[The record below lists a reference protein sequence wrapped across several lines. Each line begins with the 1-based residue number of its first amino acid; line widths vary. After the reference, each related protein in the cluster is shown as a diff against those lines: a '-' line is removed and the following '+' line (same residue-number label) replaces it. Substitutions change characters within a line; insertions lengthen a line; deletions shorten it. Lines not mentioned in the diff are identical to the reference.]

1 MSDWSSSFD
10 LLTRTTGAASTTGT
24 TPSKVDDTYYTNENY
39 TGEPREK
46 VKDNSTL
53 TFEDMLLLMVT
64 QLQNQTIDNQAD
76 TNDMMNQ
83 LIQMTVM
90 QAMTEMSTQVEELTQ
105 ANVMSYAA
113 SLVGKEVTVGV
124 YNEETKKIDE
134 IVGTVTATGIYDG
147 MNVIFIGD
155 KSYTSWPW
163 AACPASRTPRTL
175 TAPRIP
181 TTWKSPAIRRIP
193 TAWRAAAEPR
203 TPETRTSPLRAQA
216 EIRRTR
222 TTQAILPQT
231 AARKLLERASAP
243 RKESDI
249 RVPGRAGKR
258 MAV

>member
-24 TPSKVDDTYYTNENY
+24 TPSKVDDNENY

-105 ANVMSYAA
+105 ANVMNYAA

-155 KSYTSWPW
+155 KSYTLS
-163 AACPASRTPRTL
+163 S
-175 TAPRIP
+175 
-181 TTWKSPAIRRIP
+181 
-193 TAWRAAAEPR
+193 
-203 TPETRTSPLRAQA
+203 
-216 EIRRTR
+216 
-222 TTQAILPQT
+222 
-231 AARKLLERASAP
+231 
-243 RKESDI
+243 
-249 RVPGRAGKR
+249 V
-258 MAV
+258 MAVGRLPSKPDTEDPDGTENPDDVEKPGDTENPDGVEGGGGAPDAGDENKPVEGTGGDQENPDNTGDTTTDSGTEAAGESIGATEGI

>member
-10 LLTRTTGAASTTGT
+10 LLTRATGAASTTGT

-90 QAMTEMSTQVEELTQ
+90 QAMTHMSTQMEELTT

-113 SLVGKEVTVGV
+113 SLVGKEVTLGVYDENGEIKEKVGV
-124 YNEETKKIDE
+124 VE
-134 IVGTVTATGIYDG
+134 GTGTFDG
-147 MNVIFIGD
+147 NQVIFVDGESYFLSSIMGVGRLPPLDKDEGTGDGD
-155 KSYTSWPW
+155 KEDGDNVEDGDKVEGGEGTDKPQEPGESGGDNTGDVENSG
-163 AACPASRTPRTL
+163 
-175 TAPRIP
+175 APGENTNP
-181 TTWKSPAIRRIP
+181 D
-193 TAWRAAAEPR
+193 
-203 TPETRTSPLRAQA
+203 PES
-216 EIRRTR
+216 
-222 TTQAILPQT
+222 
-231 AARKLLERASAP
+231 
-243 RKESDI
+243 
-249 RVPGRAGKR
+249 
-258 MAV
+258 

>member
-10 LLTRTTGAASTTGT
+10 LLSRTTGAAGAAGAAGTAGTG
-24 TPSKVDDTYYTNENY
+24 PSKVDDTYYTDENY

-46 VKDNSTL
+46 VRDNSSL

-90 QAMTEMSTQVEELTQ
+90 QAMTEISTQVEEMTQ

-124 YNEETKKIDE
+124 YNQETKKIEE

-155 KSYTSWPW
+155 KSYTLS
-163 AACPASRTPRTL
+163 S
-175 TAPRIP
+175 
-181 TTWKSPAIRRIP
+181 
-193 TAWRAAAEPR
+193 
-203 TPETRTSPLRAQA
+203 
-216 EIRRTR
+216 
-222 TTQAILPQT
+222 
-231 AARKLLERASAP
+231 
-243 RKESDI
+243 
-249 RVPGRAGKR
+249 V
-258 MAV
+258 MAVGRLPSKPDTEDPDGTENPDDVEKPGDTENPDGVEGGGGAPDASDPNKPLEETGGDQQNPDNTGSTDSGTEAAGERVGATEGI

>member
-46 VKDNSTL
+46 VRDNSTL

-155 KSYTSWPW
+155 KRYTLS
-163 AACPASRTPRTL
+163 S
-175 TAPRIP
+175 
-181 TTWKSPAIRRIP
+181 
-193 TAWRAAAEPR
+193 
-203 TPETRTSPLRAQA
+203 
-216 EIRRTR
+216 
-222 TTQAILPQT
+222 
-231 AARKLLERASAP
+231 
-243 RKESDI
+243 
-249 RVPGRAGKR
+249 V
-258 MAV
+258 MAVGRLPSKPDTEDPDGTENPDDVEKPGDTENPDGVEGGGGAPDAGDENKPVEGTGGDQENPDNTGDTTTDSGTEAAGESIGATEGI

>member
-10 LLTRTTGAASTTGT
+10 LLTRATGAASTTGT

-155 KSYTSWPW
+155 KSYTLS
-163 AACPASRTPRTL
+163 S
-175 TAPRIP
+175 
-181 TTWKSPAIRRIP
+181 
-193 TAWRAAAEPR
+193 
-203 TPETRTSPLRAQA
+203 
-216 EIRRTR
+216 
-222 TTQAILPQT
+222 
-231 AARKLLERASAP
+231 
-243 RKESDI
+243 
-249 RVPGRAGKR
+249 V
-258 MAV
+258 MAVGRLPSKPDTEDPDGTENPDDVEKPDDTENPDGVEGGGGAPDAGDENKPVEGTGGDQENPDNTGDTTTDSGTEAAGESIGATEGI

>member
-46 VKDNSTL
+46 VRDNSTL

-134 IVGTVTATGIYDG
+134 IVGTVTANG

-155 KSYTSWPW
+155 KSYTLS
-163 AACPASRTPRTL
+163 S
-175 TAPRIP
+175 
-181 TTWKSPAIRRIP
+181 
-193 TAWRAAAEPR
+193 
-203 TPETRTSPLRAQA
+203 
-216 EIRRTR
+216 
-222 TTQAILPQT
+222 
-231 AARKLLERASAP
+231 
-243 RKESDI
+243 
-249 RVPGRAGKR
+249 V
-258 MAV
+258 MAVGRLPSKPDTEDPDGTENPDDVEKPGDTENPDGVEGGGGAPDAGDENKPVEGTGGDQENPDNTGDTTTDSGTEAAGESIGATEGI

>member
-10 LLTRTTGAASTTGT
+10 LLSRTTGAAGAAGTAGTG
-24 TPSKVDDTYYTNENY
+24 PSKVDDTYYTDENY

-46 VKDNSTL
+46 VRDNSSL

-90 QAMTEMSTQVEELTQ
+90 QAMTEISTQVEEMTQ

-124 YNEETKKIDE
+124 YNQETKKIEE

-147 MNVIFIGD
+147 QQVIFLGD
-155 KSYTSWPW
+155 KSYTLS
-163 AACPASRTPRTL
+163 S
-175 TAPRIP
+175 
-181 TTWKSPAIRRIP
+181 
-193 TAWRAAAEPR
+193 
-203 TPETRTSPLRAQA
+203 
-216 EIRRTR
+216 
-222 TTQAILPQT
+222 
-231 AARKLLERASAP
+231 
-243 RKESDI
+243 
-249 RVPGRAGKR
+249 V
-258 MAV
+258 MAVGRLPGKTEEPGEGEDPGDVEKPGEGEDSGDVENPGGVEGGDGAPDASDPNKPLEETGGDQQNPDNTGSTDSGTEAAGERVGATEGI

>member
-155 KSYTSWPW
+155 KSYTEEPADVEKPGDTENPDGVEGGGGAPDAGDENKPVEGTGGDQENPDNTGDTTTDSGTE
-163 AACPASRTPRTL
+163 AAG
-175 TAPRIP
+175 
-181 TTWKSPAIRRIP
+181 
-193 TAWRAAAEPR
+193 
-203 TPETRTSPLRAQA
+203 
-216 EIRRTR
+216 
-222 TTQAILPQT
+222 
-231 AARKLLERASAP
+231 
-243 RKESDI
+243 ESI
-249 RVPGRAGKR
+249 GATEGI
-258 MAV
+258 

>member
-155 KSYTSWPW
+155 KSYTLS
-163 AACPASRTPRTL
+163 S
-175 TAPRIP
+175 
-181 TTWKSPAIRRIP
+181 
-193 TAWRAAAEPR
+193 
-203 TPETRTSPLRAQA
+203 
-216 EIRRTR
+216 
-222 TTQAILPQT
+222 
-231 AARKLLERASAP
+231 
-243 RKESDI
+243 
-249 RVPGRAGKR
+249 V
-258 MAV
+258 MAVGRLPSKPDTEDTDGTENPDDVEKPGDTENPDGVEGGGGAPDAGDENKPVEGTGGDQENPDNTGDTTTDSGTEAAGESIGATEGI

>member
-1 MSDWSSSFD
+1 MSEWSSAFD
-10 LLTRTTGAASTTGT
+10 IANRTNYYNS
-24 TPSKVDDTYYTNENY
+24 SKAVDETYQTYPNY
-39 TGEPREK
+39 KPETEK

-155 KSYTSWPW
+155 KSYTLS
-163 AACPASRTPRTL
+163 S
-175 TAPRIP
+175 
-181 TTWKSPAIRRIP
+181 
-193 TAWRAAAEPR
+193 
-203 TPETRTSPLRAQA
+203 
-216 EIRRTR
+216 
-222 TTQAILPQT
+222 
-231 AARKLLERASAP
+231 
-243 RKESDI
+243 
-249 RVPGRAGKR
+249 V
-258 MAV
+258 MAVGRLPSKPDTEDPDGTENPDDVEKPDDTENPDGVEGGGGAPDAGDENKPVEGTGGDQENPDNTGDTTTDSGTEAAGESIGATEGI

>member
-53 TFEDMLLLMVT
+53 TFED
-64 QLQNQTIDNQAD
+64 IDNQAD

-155 KSYTSWPW
+155 KSYTLS
-163 AACPASRTPRTL
+163 S
-175 TAPRIP
+175 
-181 TTWKSPAIRRIP
+181 
-193 TAWRAAAEPR
+193 
-203 TPETRTSPLRAQA
+203 
-216 EIRRTR
+216 
-222 TTQAILPQT
+222 
-231 AARKLLERASAP
+231 
-243 RKESDI
+243 
-249 RVPGRAGKR
+249 V
-258 MAV
+258 MAVGRLPSKPDTEDPDGTENPDDVEKPGDTENPDGVEGGGGAPDAGDENKPVEGTGGDQENPDNTGDTTTDSGTEAAGESIGATEGI